1 LKDIAMAFEP
11 TLYAIYDADGS
22 VLGELRYLRDRC
34 IGKAECAL
42 CDLTHGWNPMGRPAW
57 RQRNGVTASLI
68 WLHRDELPEHAL
80 HHLRGQLPC
89 IAVDRDGDFDIL
101 ISREALQGCEGDFNV
116 FEHLLEQK
124 VRALPS
130 PIAAATEIG
139 IGE

>member
-1 LKDIAMAFEP
+1 MVFEP

-42 CDLTHGWNPMGRPAW
+42 CNLTHGWNPMGKLAW

-80 HHLRGQLPC
+80 RHVSGQLPC
-89 IAVDRDGDFDIL
+89 IAVDRDGDVDIL
-101 ISREALQGCEGDFNV
+101 ISREALQGCEGDFTV

-124 VRALPS
+124 LRALPH
-130 PIAAATEIG
+130 IASATETTTG
-139 IGE
+139 N